1 MGLVAKAFQDIIT
14 FSRASSG
21 TYVNSSGYITN
32 SSVLNYLTYS
42 NQPENAAWTK
52 SNSFVQ
58 QNLLTYSEDFN
69 LWSKSST
76 VVTTDATVAPNGTL
90 TADKLTVNAG
100 ITLGISTGAGVRN
113 DTTKPSSASFF
124 PVIRAIFFPSGD
136 FNTR

>member
-21 TYVNSSGYITN
+21 TYVNSNGYITN

-58 QNLLTYSEDFN
+58 QNLALYSEQFDN
-69 LWSKSST
+69 ATWIKGSAGVGVPP
-76 VVTTDATVAPNGTL
+76 VVTAHV
-90 TADKLTVNAG
+90 
-100 ITLGISTGAGVRN
+100 
-113 DTTKPSSASFF
+113 
-124 PVIRAIFFPSGD
+124 
-136 FNTR
+136 